1 MSDIFFLVLRRLRAP
16 LILLISVF
24 GIAIFGMTLVPG
36 VDPNGEPW
44 RMSFFHAFYFVSYTG
59 STIGFGEIP
68 YPFTDAQRAWGV
80 VCIYTSVVAWLYA
93 IGKIIQL
100 LQDPTFKQA
109 ISERSFLRNISRIE
123 LPFYIICGYGETG
136 MLINR
141 GLSDIGIPT
150 VIIDYNADRT
160 SSLELEDLSF
170 APIVLT
176 ADTTVPKNLVSA
188 GLNHDKCQGV
198 IAVTENDHTNLQIA
212 VACKLLDMQVPVICR
227 SEIQDEADNMASF
240 GTDTIINPFLT
251 FANRLNLLAHNPTLH
266 KIQNWFINQQSAEH
280 LAEKPLPKGRWIIC
294 GFGRLGQAI
303 HTHLRKDGIDIVIV
317 DVDPQAHSAPK
328 DAIVGRGT
336 EAKTLHEAGIMDASV
351 VVAASDDDANNL
363 SILITAQQI
372 NSDIYTIGRV
382 SKEANQVLFVQA
394 NCDYIMR
401 RSQLVANETLTTI
414 SRPLVSKFIKYS
426 TSLSEEDTEQLI
438 ERISKLTHNH
448 DPITWRL
455 VVNHEN
461 APAIVDHINNGKVI
475 TVSTLTKNELLPKAN
490 SIPLL
495 LLRGGVSHLL
505 PASDMELQMGDELL
519 LCTKRYALNMA
530 QRLANNEEL
539 VDTLINKNP
548 HHIPLLRWW
557 SRRKHLTSDS

>member
-1 MSDIFFLVLRRLRAP
+1 
-16 LILLISVF
+16 
-24 GIAIFGMTLVPG
+24 MTLVPG
-36 VDPNGEPW
+36 VDPYGEPW

-68 YPFTDAQRAWGV
+68 YPFTDAQRAWVV
-80 VCIYTSVVAWLYA
+80 VCIYTSVVAWLFA

-100 LQDPTFKQA
+100 LQDPTFQHA
-109 ISERSFLRNISRIE
+109 ISERSFQRNIRRIE

-141 GLSDIGIPT
+141 GLSQIGIPT
-150 VIIDYNADRT
+150 VIIDYDAERT
-160 SSLELEDLSF
+160 SALELEDLSF

-188 GLNHDKCQGV
+188 GLKHRQCKGV

-212 VACKLLDMQVPVICR
+212 VACKLLDKQVPVICR
-227 SEIQDEADNMASF
+227 SEIQDEGNNMASF

-280 LAEKPLPKGRWIIC
+280 LADKPLPKGRWIVC
-294 GFGRLGQAI
+294 GFGRLGKAI
-303 HTHLRKDGIDIVIV
+303 QSHLVKAGVELVIV
-317 DVDPQAHSAPK
+317 EADPDAQSAPPGT
-328 DAIVGRGT
+328 ITGRGT

-351 VVAASDDDANNL
+351 IIAASDDDANNL

-372 NSDIYTIGRV
+372 NNNIYTIGRV
-382 SKEANQVLFVQA
+382 SKEANQVLFIQA

-426 TSLSEEDTEQLI
+426 SSLSEDDTEQLI
-438 ERISKLTHNH
+438 GRINELTNNQ
-448 DPITWRL
+448 DPVTWRL
-455 VVNHEN
+455 VVDQEN
-461 APAIVDHINNGKVI
+461 APAIVDHLNNGKQI
-475 TVSTLTKNELLPKAN
+475 TVSQLTKNELLPKAQ

-505 PASDMELQMGDELL
+505 PTNDIELQMGDELL
-519 LCTKRYALNMA
+519 LCTKRNALNMA
-530 QRLANNEEL
+530 HRLANNEEL
-539 VDTLINKNP
+539 IDSLINNNP

-557 SRRKHLTSDS
+557 SRRQQLTS